1 MSLYQGSSTLSQAQI
16 DEQTTLER
24 EAIRLGLERLHKN
37 TYNVESKD
45 YASASIYGAASIN
58 TLIPLVVE
66 RIESTTDRI
75 HERKN
80 GVAFKEI
87 KQYLIDVEPLAAAG
101 IACKIIFDK
110 VFSFKDDASKA

>member
-1 MSLYQGSSTLSQAQI
+1 MKLLGC
-16 DEQTTLER
+16 
-24 EAIRLGLERLHKN
+24 GLERLHKN

-66 RIESTTDRI
+66 RIESTVEYGIKRG
-75 HERKN
+75 KN
-80 GVAFKEI
+80 GVAFREI
-87 KQYLIDVEPLAAAG
+87 QQYLIDVEPLAAAG

-110 VFSFKDDASKA
+110 VFFFQR

>member
-1 MSLYQGSSTLSQAQI
+1 MLSEAQV
-16 DEQTTLER
+16 QSQVNFER

-66 RIESTTDRI
+66 RIESTVEYGIKRG
-75 HERKN
+75 KN

-87 KQYLIDVEPLAAAG
+87 QQYLI
-101 IACKIIFDK
+101 
-110 VFSFKDDASKA
+110 